1 MRLLTTAL
9 VTAAF
14 AFTLAADDK
23 YQSKTKSQTTDP
35 VTGAKTKSHSQVK
48 AESDGDYKSKS
59 HTTTTV
65 DGQKSRSKTRV
76 KVEEDGDYKAKS
88 KVDTP
93 TGKVQTSTKVKDG
106 QYEEKVKA
114 KSR

>member
-1 MRLLTTAL
+1 MKLLSTAL
-9 VTAAF
+9 ITAAL
-14 AFTLAADDK
+14 AFTLVADDK

-35 VTGAKTKSHSQVK
+35 LTGAKTRSHTQVK

-59 HTTTTV
+59 HSTTTV
-65 DGQKSRSKTRV
+65 DGQKSRSKSRI
-76 KVEEDGDYKAKS
+76 KMEEGGDYKAKS

-106 QYEEKVKA
+106 IYEEKVKS